1 MNSQLVWDNLV
12 AYSMQIGLLVGLAAF
27 IPAVLRL
34 RLPSS
39 RLAYW
44 HVLLAACLLLPAVRP
59 WKQAALTL
67 SAYVPVAITA
77 HVPPRPDPAFN
88 LSPTEIALILLAVGM
103 MVRLAWLVTGFWR
116 LAGLR
121 RHSRPLRPVSSWSVE
136 ADLRVSDAISSPVT
150 FGFWRPAVLLP
161 GNFRDLDATLQD
173 AILCH
178 EILHVRRRDW
188 LFTLAEELVRGVFW
202 FHPAIWWLLGEIGLA
217 REQVVDRQV
226 VELTRSRDEYL
237 DALLAI
243 AGARPRL
250 DLAPAPL
257 FLRKRHLRQRVVSIM
272 KEVRMSKTRSIS
284 SLAAGLGIL
293 ALACWFVTA
302 TFPLAAAP
310 QMVADGPGVT
320 VDTGGAMMHRTI
332 IVYPE
337 AARAKRVQG
346 VVTVEATLDASGNVV
361 DTHVLNGPIELR
373 RAAQQSVLNWHF
385 AMDSSVNTRMVK
397 VNFELPP
404 ETAAP
409 VAVAAQAGSLDAP
422 SRPVFAGTVSSV
434 PTQLQGQMAIARRA
448 LPSLEGKRVSEIYIG
463 GVSDQVR
470 SNLMSRLP
478 VHTGDTLAAG
488 SMDRLLAVVHEFDE
502 HLNVGY
508 AALSNGEV
516 GVTIQMFGGGSADAI
531 SGSVPLAGIP
541 GGVRGGVLGGV
552 PGGVTGGIVGAVPF
566 VPPPAD
572 GTKRINIGGNVQQAK
587 LISQPKPVYPPL
599 AKQAH
604 VSGIVHLS
612 AIIGKEGNVINLAVI
627 SGHPLLVPSA
637 MEAVRQW
644 VYRTTLLNGEP
655 VEVITQIDVN
665 YTLSDDP
672 PVQQ

>member
-1 MNSQLVWDNLV
+1 MNTQLVWDYLV

-27 IPAVLRL
+27 IPAALGL

-67 SAYVPVAITA
+67 SAYVPVAITRR
-77 HVPPRPDPAFN
+77 VPPRPDPAFS
-88 LSPTEIALILLAVGM
+88 LSPAEIALILLAVGM
-103 MVRLAWLVTGFWR
+103 LVRLAWLGMGFWR
-116 LAGLR
+116 LARLR

-150 FGFWRPAVLLP
+150 FGFRRPAVLLP
-161 GNFRDLDATLQD
+161 GNFCELDGSLQD

-188 LFTLAEELVRGVFW
+188 LFTLGEELVRGVFW

-257 FLRKRHLRQRVVSIM
+257 FLRKRHLKQRVVSIM

-320 VDTGGAMMHRTI
+320 VDTGGAMMHRTG

-337 AARAKRVQG
+337 SARAQRVQG
-346 VVTVEATLDASGNVV
+346 VVTVEATVDSSGNVV
-361 DTHVLNGPIELR
+361 DTRVLNGPIELR

-385 AMDSSVNTRMVK
+385 ATDTSMTTRLVK
-397 VNFELPP
+397 VNFELTPESSAPAAIASVPATSSSAAAATSTVPP
-404 ETAAP
+404 PLRARPTI
-409 VAVAAQAGSLDAP
+409 AGSNP
-422 SRPVFAGTVSSV
+422 PGF
-434 PTQLQGQMAIARRA
+434 
-448 LPSLEGKRVSEIYIG
+448 EGKQIRRINIFG
-463 GVSDQVR
+463 LSDQAR
-470 SNLMSRLP
+470 SDLMSRLP
-478 VHTGDTLAAG
+478 LHVGDTLAAD
-488 SMDRLLAVVHEFDE
+488 SIHRLGVAVREFDQ
-502 HLNVGY
+502 HLN
-508 AALSNGEV
+508 
-516 GVTIQMFGGGSADAI
+516 FGFGTDSD
-531 SGSVPLAGIP
+531 
-541 GGVRGGVLGGV
+541 GGVEVIIHASASGV
-552 PGGVTGGIVGAVPF
+552 PGGVIGGAPGGVIGGVKGGVVGGVVGGIPS
-566 VPPPAD
+566 VPPPSD
-572 GTKRINIGGNVQQAK
+572 GTKRITISGNVQQAK
-587 LISQPKPVYPPL
+587 LISQPKPLYPPD
-599 AKQAH
+599 AKLAH

-612 AIIGKEGNVINLAVI
+612 AVIGKEGNVINLAVI

-637 MEAVRQW
+637 VEAVRQW
-644 VYRTTLLNGEP
+644 VYQTTLLNGEP
-655 VEVITQIDVN
+655 VEVVTQIDVN
-665 YTLSDDP
+665 YTLSDNP

>member
-1 MNSQLVWDNLV
+1 MNLQLVWDNLV
-12 AYSMQIGLLVGLAAF
+12 AYSLQIGLLVGLAAF
-27 IPAVLRL
+27 IPAALGL
-34 RLPSS
+34 RLPAS

-77 HVPPRPDPAFN
+77 HVPPRPEPAFT
-88 LSPTEIALILLAVGM
+88 LSPTEIALLLLAVGM
-103 MVRLAWLVTGFWR
+103 IVRLAWLATGFWR
-116 LAGLR
+116 LARLR

-150 FGFWRPAVLLP
+150 FGFLRPAVLLP
-161 GNFRDLDATLQD
+161 GNFCELDAPLQD

-243 AGARPRL
+243 AGAKPRL

-257 FLRKRHLRQRVVSIM
+257 FLRKRHLKQRVVSIM

-310 QMVADGPGVT
+310 QLVADGPGVT
-320 VDTGGAMMHRTI
+320 VDTGGAVMHRTS

-337 AARAKRVQG
+337 SARAKRIQG
-346 VVTVEATLDASGNVV
+346 VVTVEATVDSSGNVV
-361 DTHVLNGPIELR
+361 DTRVLNGPIELR
-373 RAAQQSVLNWHF
+373 RAAQQSVLDWHF
-385 AMDSSVNTRMVK
+385 AVDSSVNTRMVK

-404 ETAAP
+404 ETAASAG
-409 VAVAAQAGSLDAP
+409 VAPQGAPGDA
-422 SRPVFAGTVSSV
+422 SARPVFVSSV
-434 PTQLQGQMAIARRA
+434 PTQLQSRMAIAPPG
-448 LPSLEGKRVSEIYIG
+448 PSVLEGKRVSMIHIG
-463 GVSDQVR
+463 GLSDQAR
-470 SNLMSRLP
+470 NNLLSRLP
-478 VHTGDTLAAG
+478 VHVGDTFAADT
-488 SMDRLLAVVHEFDE
+488 MDRVRAAVHEFDE
-502 HLNVGY
+502 HLNVGV
-508 AALSNGEV
+508 AFPNGELAVLIMMNV
-516 GVTIQMFGGGSADAI
+516 GGV
-531 SGSVPLAGIP
+531 P
-541 GGVRGGVLGGV
+541 GGVVGGVPGGVIGGV
-552 PGGVTGGIVGAVPF
+552 PGGVTGGIVGAVPS

-572 GTKRINIGGNVQQAK
+572 GTKRITIGGNVQQAK

-604 VSGIVHLS
+604 ISGVVHLR
-612 AIIGKEGNVINLAVI
+612 AIIGKEGNAIDLAVI
-627 SGHPLLVPSA
+627 SGHPLLIPSA